1 MFGHVVKDMVRD
13 SAETEAALEQANAQQ
28 GDRPNPLHT
37 AFVAHGK
44 TTLLVAGVAS
54 FWPTVFYVSFV
65 WIATFETTL
74 VGPPLS
80 SAFTINTVMVVLSTL
95 LFPVLGVVAD
105 RVGPSRFMRAGTALA
120 VVAALPAFAMVDR
133 GDVFGMIV
141 GQFVLML
148 ISCAFGPGLPAW
160 MVDAAPVE
168 CRYTIVGV
176 GYNLA
181 QALLGGTAPLLA
193 TAAYGLG
200 GSAVWTGVYF
210 ACVAALAGICLCVD
224 ARDKR
229 TRGYQLQ
236 ASSADDSPE
245 PSRP

>member
-1 MFGHVVKDMVRD
+1 MG
-13 SAETEAALEQANAQQ
+13 
-28 GDRPNPLHT
+28 
-37 AFVAHGK
+37 
-44 TTLLVAGVAS
+44 TTRASEWPRVAGCGG
-54 FWPTVFYVSFV
+54 
-65 WIATFETTL
+65 
-74 VGPPLS
+74 VG
-80 SAFTINTVMVVLSTL
+80 I
-95 LFPVLGVVAD
+95 G
-105 RVGPSRFMRAGTALA
+105 
-120 VVAALPAFAMVDR
+120 
-133 GDVFGMIV
+133 
-141 GQFVLML
+141 
-148 ISCAFGPGLPAW
+148 
-160 MVDAAPVE
+160 
-168 CRYTIVGV
+168 TIVGV